1 MNRLELNGS
10 WELSWKAVH
19 TGSLEEALS
28 RREDGDTI
36 PCAVPGDVHLA
47 LTEVRIIQEPLES
60 LFSKDCR
67 WMEEQEWWYTKD
79 FIVAEDWIKDCS
91 RVCFDGLDL
100 TADIWLNGHYLG
112 QHNNAFIP
120 VEFAVTK
127 YLLKG
132 YNTLVVRI
140 DEGMQ
145 SVKDRS
151 VALMD
156 KSWNTDQPYRAWMRK
171 PQFCYGWDWTIWL
184 PTCGIWRGVYIES
197 YKQARIQDVFIRSNI
212 IQGTL
217 SKSLTAELVVSAE
230 TVVYEQGSI
239 TMQVEVYGDERYEKD
254 PGSLLVS
261 TEELILQR
269 NEVFTLRLDNPELWW
284 PNGSGKPYLYTIKIT
299 LLNDNA
305 MIIDTWVISYGIR
318 HIVFSEMEIGE
329 GHKTF
334 TLTVN
339 GNPVFAKGA
348 NWVPI
353 DAILGRIT
361 PGKYGAL
368 LQGFAAAHLNL
379 IRVWG
384 GGIYESDDFFDY
396 CDQLGIMVWHDF
408 MYACAYYPDY
418 DEDFVKNIN
427 HEATTVI
434 KRLRNRASLIG
445 WAGNNEI
452 HAMHMSISYWYKG
465 VEFHG
470 QRIFDEILPN
480 LCIELDPD
488 RIYRRSS
495 PYGGV
500 LPDAVEE
507 GDHHVWKFTH
517 LPDDP
522 DFLNIWKYP
531 AERYKFLSE
540 FGILGPMSI
549 ESVEK
554 CISPAQRYPGS
565 EEWVHHHNTMLLQ
578 DEMLKRY
585 FGQIDTWS
593 VNEHIL
599 KGQFIQ
605 AEAMRYLYEE
615 LRSRKFECS
624 GVLMWT
630 YSDAF
635 GTHGWAVVD
644 YYLNKKPLYYYLK
657 RALAP
662 LGIAWKGYVPQYLE
676 AIPSYKEY
684 YLGQVQPLEVMIM
697 NDHREPQEVQFNYVV
712 MDLKGKI
719 YQEEESTVLVQ
730 TNSTTK
736 CAVIELQE
744 IVKVV
749 EPDQL
754 VVIGE
759 IFVQSIKVNENRYF
773 LVPFR
778 ELKLEAAEVHCS
790 VKRVDDFTVEL
801 SLSSQAFVWML
812 HLATPDGVVPMDNDF
827 DLIPG
832 RTRIVVVQVESAS
845 SYQPMLSGLNS
856 GLVIS
861 MIE

>member
-28 RREDGDTI
+28 RREAGDTI
-36 PCAVPGDVHLA
+36 SCSVPGDVHLA
-47 LTEVRIIQEPLES
+47 LTEARIIKEPLES

-67 WMEEQEWWYTKD
+67 WMEDQEWWYTKD
-79 FIVAEDWIKDCS
+79 FAVSDDWMKDRS
-91 RVCFDGLDL
+91 RICFEGLDL

-120 VEFAVTK
+120 VEFDVTK
-127 YLLKG
+127 HLLMG
-132 YNTLVVRI
+132 NNTLVVRI
-140 DEGMQ
+140 DEGIE
-145 SVKDRS
+145 SVKSRS
-151 VALMD
+151 LELMD
-156 KSWNTDQPYRAWMRK
+156 KSWNADQPYRAWMRK
-171 PQFCYGWDWTIWL
+171 PQFCYGWDWAIWL
-184 PTCGIWRGVYIES
+184 PTCGIWRGVFIES
-197 YKQARIQDVFIRSNI
+197 YKQARIQDVFVRSNI
-212 IQGTL
+212 IQGTI
-217 SKSLTAELVVSAE
+217 SKSQTVELVVSTE
-230 TVVYEQGSI
+230 TVVYEQGSF

-254 PGSLLVS
+254 PSSVRVS
-261 TEELILQR
+261 TEKLILQP
-269 NEVFTLRLDNPELWW
+269 NEELTLSLDNPELWW
-284 PNGSGKPYLYTIKIT
+284 PNDSGKPYLYKLIIT
-299 LLNDNA
+299 LLNDKA
-305 MIIDTWVISYGIR
+305 MIIDTRSVSYGIR
-318 HIVFSEMEIGE
+318 HIEFAEMEIGE

-334 TLTVN
+334 TLSVN
-339 GNPVFAKGA
+339 GTPIFAKGA
-348 NWVPI
+348 NWVPA

-361 PGKYGAL
+361 QDKYRLL
-368 LQGFAAAHLNL
+368 LQGFAEAHMNM

-384 GGIYESDDFFDY
+384 GGIYESEDFFDY

-408 MYACAYYPDY
+408 MYACAYYPDF
-418 DEDFVKNIN
+418 DDAFVKNIK

-452 HAMHMSISYWYKG
+452 HAMHENVSYWYKG
-465 VEFHG
+465 VVFHG
-470 QRIFDEILPN
+470 QSIFDDILPS
-480 LCIELDPD
+480 LCTELDPD

-495 PYGGV
+495 PFGGV
-500 LPDAVEE
+500 MPDAVEE
-507 GDHHVWKFTH
+507 GDQHVWKFTH
-517 LPDDP
+517 HPNDP
-522 DFLNIWKYP
+522 DFLNLWKYP
-531 AERYKFLSE
+531 SERYKFLSE

-554 CISPAQRYPGS
+554 CISPDKLYPGS
-565 EEWVHHHNTMLLQ
+565 DEWEHHHNTMLLQ
-578 DEMLKRY
+578 DEMLKRF

-593 VNEHIL
+593 VNEYIL
-599 KGQFIQ
+599 KGQVIQ

-684 YLGQVQPLEVMIM
+684 YLGKVQPLEAMIM
-697 NDHREPQEVQFNYVV
+697 NDQREPQEVQFKYVV
-712 MDLKGKI
+712 MDLKGKV
-719 YQEEESTVLVQ
+719 YREAESAVLVPA
-730 TNSTTK
+730 NSTTK

-744 IVKVV
+744 VVKEVAP
-749 EPDQL
+749 EQL

-759 IFVQSIKVNENRYF
+759 LFVQGIKFSENRYF
-773 LVPFR
+773 LVPFK
-778 ELKLEAAEVHCS
+778 ELKLEAAEVHCKI
-790 VKRVDDFTVEL
+790 KRMDDFTVEL
-801 SLSSQAFVWML
+801 SLSSNTFVWML
-812 HLATPDGVVPMDNDF
+812 HLATPDGVIPMDNDF

-832 RTRIVVVQVESAS
+832 RTRTVVVQVENSS
-845 SYQPMLSGLNS
+845 SYEPVLSGLNS
-856 GLVIS
+856 GILIS
-861 MIE
+861 TI